1 MSSTK
6 SGKTGVMIL
15 LTSEQMDKLNEAW
28 KKDEKAMN
36 RSQYIKDALNAYS
49 GKKIF
54 L

>member
-28 KKDEKAMN
+28 KSDKKAMN
-36 RSQYIKDALNAYS
+36 RSQYIKDALNTHS
-49 GKKIF
+49 GMKIF
-54 L
+54 